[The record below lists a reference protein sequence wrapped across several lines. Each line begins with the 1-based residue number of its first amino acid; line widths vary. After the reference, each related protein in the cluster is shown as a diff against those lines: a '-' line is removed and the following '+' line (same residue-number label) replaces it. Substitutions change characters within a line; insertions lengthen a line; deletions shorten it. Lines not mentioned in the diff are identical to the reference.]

1 MNELLIQQSD
11 LMGVDAADPMVALAA
26 ILLITAARKVS
37 VKYPKVDG
45 FIRLYAPLL
54 AVLCAVMVRGMMEV
68 IGGHPPVATVDYLRI
83 IGHGVAA
90 GAFAVIGHSQFRELV
105 KKVQT
110 EEEEVESAK

>member
-1 MNELLIQQSD
+1 MNELILQQSE

-26 ILLITAARKVS
+26 VMLITAARKSS
-37 VKYPKVDG
+37 VKYPKIES
-45 FIRLYAPLL
+45 FIRMYAPLL

-105 KKVQT
+105 KRIQT
-110 EEEEVESAK
+110 TKEDEEPAK